1 MSVIFILK
9 KFVKNSVNG
18 KKLTVISR
26 FTALIFLLVFS
37 FSVVAQDKPATFS
50 AGAPESKFV
59 TVYGAKI
66 HYLEAGSGLQTV
78 ILLHGMGGDAT
89 NWAQTITPLAAK
101 YRVIVPDQIGFG
113 LSGKPSLNYRVTTFV
128 DFLNQLYKELKIER
142 ADLIGN
148 SLGGWIAATFAATY
162 PEKVTR
168 LVLVDA
174 SGFKSLFE
182 RMDYNVIDA
191 GSSAETRRLFS
202 LIFYDDKKFISDA
215 AVERFYAKKIMN
227 GDSDTIQRLLASF
240 ARGEDMLD
248 NRLSAVKQP
257 TLIVWGRED
266 ELVPLEHGERF
277 KKEIQGSQLFVIDKC
292 GHVPQIERADVFNP
306 ALLKFLS
313 DTNELNK

>member
-1 MSVIFILK
+1 MPIIFILEK
-9 KFVKNSVNG
+9 LVKNSANE
-18 KKLTVISR
+18 KKITVISR

-37 FSVVAQDKPATFS
+37 FSVVARDKSATVS

-66 HYLEAGSGLQTV
+66 HYLEAGSGQQTV

-89 NWAQTITPLAAK
+89 NWAQTITLIAAK
-101 YRVIVPDQIGFG
+101 YRVIVPDQVGFG

-142 ADLIGN
+142 ADLVGN

-162 PEKVTR
+162 PEKVNR

-182 RMDYNVIDA
+182 RMDYNVVDA

-202 LIFYDDKKFISDA
+202 LLFYDDKKFISDA
-215 AVERFYAKKIMN
+215 AVERFYAKKIMT

-240 ARGEDMLD
+240 ARGEDVLD

-266 ELVPLEHGERF
+266 ELIPLEHGERY

-292 GHVPQIERADVFNP
+292 GHVPQIERADIFNP

-313 DTNELNK
+313 DTNAFNK